1 MEYFL
6 SALWAGIELIG
17 IYFFWNAFLEVK
29 CTKKI
34 CLCTFCTAWIFSLV
48 FLNFGI
54 PDTVEQTISFAMFIV
69 ISVFCYR
76 GSLIRKILC
85 VILFYVLGSL
95 LDTALLYG
103 TCAILGI
110 NLSELVWQK
119 LTYGLV
125 VTISKL
131 ITIFLAWITCRFRKA
146 RANEPIR
153 SKWLLLTALFP
164 AVSLGMLAIVFHG
177 NRDKGDLSIVSLC
190 FSVLLALANIAII
203 YLFDLMEKNTVE
215 AKKNALLNQQM
226 AIQTAGIMALEKNYR
241 TQRKATHEY
250 RNQLQTIHDLLLV
263 SKHDD
268 ALTYIRQLQGMQ
280 TTRVFTVNSHHPII
294 DAVLN
299 QKYQQAQEYDID
311 IQMQVSHLS
320 SVSIEADRLVVLL
333 SNLLDNAIEA
343 CLHLPDHR
351 IIQCSL
357 ILSDSLYISVRNTS
371 PPVTINGNF
380 IPTTKEPKEDHGYG
394 LPHIDF
400 ILNQLHAE
408 YALSYE
414 NGWFEFATEI
424 PHN

>member
-6 SALWAGIELIG
+6 SALWAGIELIE

-29 CTKKI
+29 CSKKI
-34 CLCTFCTAWIFSLV
+34 CLCTFCSAWIFSLV

-54 PDTVEQTISFAMFIV
+54 PDTVEQIISFAMFIV

-85 VILFYVLGSL
+85 VVLFYILGSL

-103 TCAILGI
+103 TCAILGT

-119 LTYGLV
+119 LTYSLV

-131 ITIFLAWITCRFRKA
+131 ITIFLVWIICRFRKA

-153 SKWLLLTALFP
+153 PKWLLLTALFP

-177 NRDKGDLSIVSLC
+177 NRDKGDLSIISLC

-241 TQRKATHEY
+241 AQRKSTHEY

-268 ALTYIRQLQGMQ
+268 ALTYIHTAAAR
-280 TTRVFTVNSHHPII
+280 
-294 DAVLN
+294 
-299 QKYQQAQEYDID
+299 
-311 IQMQVSHLS
+311 
-320 SVSIEADRLVVLL
+320 
-333 SNLLDNAIEA
+333 
-343 CLHLPDHR
+343 
-351 IIQCSL
+351 
-357 ILSDSLYISVRNTS
+357 
-371 PPVTINGNF
+371 
-380 IPTTKEPKEDHGYG
+380 
-394 LPHIDF
+394 
-400 ILNQLHAE
+400 HAE
-408 YALSYE
+408 NKDIYSKLTSSR
-414 NGWFEFATEI
+414 N
-424 PHN
+424 